1 MMKGGS
7 GAGRCLG
14 SPADSDRGARREMA
28 GHSECLARS
37 GGGAVGAQLK
47 NGEETVVTNDVH
59 VAVRERHI
67 PLWVGGGGGRR
78 RAQDATGVVYL

>member
-7 GAGRCLG
+7 GARCGRG
-14 SPADSDRGARREMA
+14 SPADSDKGARREMA

-47 NGEETVVTNDVH
+47 NGEDTVVTNDVH

-67 PLWVGGGGGRR
+67 PLRVGGGGGRR